1 MMEESIDLTNKWSKN
16 RCTHNI
22 AYLAITASF
31 SIGEILHDESE
42 IFQSSICEWIM
53 WLFDNE

>member
-1 MMEESIDLTNKWSKN
+1 MMESIDLTNKWSEN